1 MRKNVKKALVIIG
14 IVVVT
19 FFIVSGMFFFTVD
32 QTKQAVVLRFGKITR
47 VIKDAGLYTKTPFLD
62 RVIYIEKRI
71 NNYDIQPEEVITSDQ
86 KRLRIDN
93 YALWK
98 IDDPKLFVEKVK
110 TIEGAQM
117 RMDDIVYSYLR
128 DILAKHTLSDII
140 SDKRTAYL
148 QQVTL
153 LTRKAL
159 KDFGIYTIDVKI
171 KRADLPQTNENAV
184 YQRMKSDRQK
194 VAAMYRA
201 QGEQQAAQIKAE
213 ADKKAQIILATAQ
226 KQASE
231 YKGEGDAKALEIYA
245 DAYNQDPEF
254 YGFWR
259 TLESYKVAL
268 ATGTTIILSTTSDY
282 LKLLDKGVQS
292 DSKFSK

>member
-1 MRKNVKKALVIIG
+1 MKKSVKILTVSIIVI
-14 IVVVT
+14 VA
-19 FFIVSGMFFFTVD
+19 FLIVSGMFFFTVD
-32 QTKQAVVLRFGKITR
+32 QTQQAVILRFGKITR
-47 VIKDAGLYTKTPFLD
+47 IIKDAGLYTKTPFLD
-62 RVIYIEKRI
+62 QVIYVEKRI
-71 NNYDIQPEEVITSDQ
+71 NDYDIQPEEIITSDQ
-86 KRLRIDN
+86 KRLRVDN

-159 KDFGIYTIDVKI
+159 KGFGIYTIDVKI

-194 VAAMYRA
+194 FAATYRA

-231 YKGEGDAKALEIYA
+231 YKGEGDAEALEIYA
-245 DAYNQDPEF
+245 NAYNQDPSF
-254 YGFWR
+254 YKFWR
-259 TLESYKVAL
+259 TLESYKVSL
-268 ATGTTIILSTTSDY
+268 ASNTTVVLSTNSDY
-282 LKLLDKGVQS
+282 LKLLNEGLQS
-292 DSKFSK
+292 DSKFFK

>member
-1 MRKNVKKALVIIG
+1 MKILIAVVIT
-14 IVVVT
+14 IVL
-19 FFIVSGMFFFTVD
+19 FFIISGMFFFTVD
-32 QTKQAVVLRFGKITR
+32 QTQQAVVLRFGKIIK
-47 VIKDAGLYTKTPFLD
+47 VIKDAGLYTKSPFLD
-62 RVIYIEKRI
+62 QVIYVEKRI
-71 NNYDIQPEEVITSDQ
+71 NNYDIQPEEIITADQ

-140 SDKRTAYL
+140 SDKRTEYL
-148 QQVTL
+148 KQVTL
-153 LTRKAL
+153 LTRKSL
-159 KDFGIYTIDVKI
+159 KSFGIYTIDVKI

-213 ADKKAQIILATAQ
+213 ADKKAQIILATA
-226 KQASE
+226 KKEASE

-245 DAYNQDPEF
+245 DAYNRDPNF
-254 YGFWR
+254 YKFWR
-259 TLESYKVAL
+259 TLESYKIAL
-268 ATGTTIILSTTSDY
+268 ASDTTIVLSTDSDY
-282 LKLLDKGVQS
+282 LKLLDEGLQS
-292 DSKFSK
+292 DSKFFK

>member
-1 MRKNVKKALVIIG
+1 MKKSVKILTISVIVIIA
-14 IVVVT
+14 
-19 FFIVSGMFFFTVD
+19 FLIVSGTFFFTVD
-32 QTKQAVVLRFGKITR
+32 QTQQAVILRFGKITR
-47 VIKDAGLYTKTPFLD
+47 VIKNAGLYTKTPFLD
-62 RVIYIEKRI
+62 QVVYVEKRI
-71 NNYDIQPEEVITSDQ
+71 NNYDIQPEEIITSDQ

-98 IDDPKLFVEKVK
+98 IDDPKLFVERVK

-159 KDFGIYTIDVKI
+159 KNFGVYTIDVKI
-171 KRADLPQTNENAV
+171 KRADLPQANENAV

-194 VAAMYRA
+194 FAAAYRA

-231 YKGEGDAKALEIYA
+231 YKGEGDAEALEIYA
-245 DAYNQDPEF
+245 NAYNQDPQF
-254 YGFWR
+254 YKFWR
-259 TLESYKVAL
+259 TLESYKISL
-268 ATGTTIILSTTSDY
+268 ASNTTVVLSTNSDY
-282 LKLLDKGVQS
+282 LKLLDEGLQS
-292 DSKFSK
+292 DSKFFK

>member
-1 MRKNVKKALVIIG
+1 MKRSTKILVLALVG
-14 IVVVT
+14 VVA
-19 FFIVSGMFFFTVD
+19 FLAISGMFFFSVD
-32 QTKQAVVLRFGKITR
+32 QTQQAVVLRFGKITR
-47 VIKDAGLYTKTPFLD
+47 VILNAGLYTKTPFLD
-62 RVIYIEKRI
+62 KVVYIEKRI

-110 TIEGAQM
+110 TVEGAQL

-140 SDKRTAYL
+140 SDKRTTYL
-148 QQVTL
+148 KQVTI

-159 KDFGIYTIDVKI
+159 KGFGIYTIDVKI

-213 ADKKAQIILATAQ
+213 ADKEAQIILATAQ
-226 KQASE
+226 KQAIE
-231 YKGEGDAKALEIYA
+231 YKGEGDATALEIYA
-245 DAYNQDPEF
+245 NAYNQDPEF

-259 TLESYKVAL
+259 TLESYKIAL
-268 ATGTTIILSTTSDY
+268 ASETTVILSTESDY
-282 LKLLDKGVQS
+282 LKLFNKGLES
-292 DSKFSK
+292 NSKFSK

>member
-1 MRKNVKKALVIIG
+1 MKKSIKILTISVIV
-14 IVVVT
+14 IVA
-19 FFIVSGMFFFTVD
+19 FLIVSGTFFFTVD
-32 QTKQAVVLRFGKITR
+32 QTQQAVILRFGKITR

-62 RVIYIEKRI
+62 QVIYVEKRI
-71 NNYDIQPEEVITSDQ
+71 NNYDIQPEEIITSDQ

-93 YALWK
+93 YALWR
-98 IDDPKLFVEKVK
+98 IDDPKLFVERVK

-159 KDFGIYTIDVKI
+159 KSFGIYTIDVKI

-194 VAAMYRA
+194 FAATYRA
-201 QGEQQAAQIKAE
+201 EGEQQAAQIKAE

-231 YKGEGDAKALEIYA
+231 YKGEGDAEALEIYA
-245 DAYNQDPEF
+245 NAYNQDPQF
-254 YGFWR
+254 YKFWR
-259 TLESYKVAL
+259 TLESYKISL
-268 ATGTTIILSTTSDY
+268 ASNTTVVLSTNSDY
-282 LKLLDKGVQS
+282 LKLLDEGLQS
-292 DSKFSK
+292 DSKFFK